1 MAQVIMAALDR
12 WLANLPPALVPCLPS
27 GLDESNQ
34 LLHRLIN
41 KAFNKQT
48 DIGWVISYEAVC
60 RSTGKGVSQST
71 TSTDNRA
78 IPTIRLYG

>member
-27 GLDESNQ
+27 GPDKSNQ

-41 KAFNKQT
+41 KAFDKQT
-48 DIGWVISYEAVC
+48 NIGW
-60 RSTGKGVSQST
+60 GHF
-71 TSTDNRA
+71 
-78 IPTIRLYG
+78 L